1 MTRAQPPRLIVA
13 MTGASGAYAA
23 RLLLANS
30 PWPTTLIAS
39 RWAREIYVQECGP
52 FEELLQAAGEVYAP
66 TDMAAPPASGSVPT
80 RGMVVLPCSI
90 NTLGQIAA
98 GLADNLITRAAHC
111 QLKERRP
118 LILGLRETPLTL
130 IVLRNAAVAEAGATI
145 MPISPPFYMFKGRKP
160 DQITMHDLLAAYVD
174 RILSLL
180 GMRPPPPGRMCA
192 DAYRFARLFGRS
204 GKARRAGA
212 RAAWRSTPTRRSPSS
227 TTA

>member
-111 QLKERRP
+111 HLKERRP
-118 LILGLRETPLTL
+118 LILCLRETPLTT
-130 IVLRNAAVAEAGATI
+130 IVLDNAAKVAGAGAVV
-145 MPISPPFYMFKGRKP
+145 MPMAPPFFMFKGKSP
-160 DQITMHDLLAAYVD
+160 QQVSLHDLLEAYVA
-174 RILSLL
+174 RVLALL
-180 GMRPPPPGRMCA
+180 GRPL
-192 DAYRFARLFGRS
+192 DATWEDLR
-204 GKARRAGA
+204 
-212 RAAWRSTPTRRSPSS
+212 
-227 TTA
+227 